1 MIIGAANDGELAV
14 DVIEDINKV
23 ERSFQ
28 INGFLDDDP
37 RKRGTIVNGYPVL
50 GPIRDHVKLPAR
62 TRFIVT
68 VASAKRSHRT
78 KQIVESLGLGPDKLV
93 TLIHPQATVSRSA
106 SIGAGCI
113 ILAGV
118 RINSRVRIGNCV
130 LVEGNAWLGVGT
142 EVQDYVLVT
151 HDASIS
157 GDSVLEEGSYLGANC
172 SVIGRT
178 RVGAWS
184 VVGMGAVVL
193 RDVSPRTTVVGNP
206 ARRIGTVDVP
216 GDPMHQ
222 C

>member
-23 ERSFQ
+23 KPSFR
-28 INGFLDDDP
+28 IEGFLDDDP
-37 RKRGTIVNGYPVL
+37 GKQGRIVNGHPVL
-50 GPIRDHVKLPAR
+50 GPIAHHVNLPAH
-62 TRFIVT
+62 TKFVVT
-68 VASAKRSHRT
+68 VASAKRSHQT
-78 KQIVESLGLGPDKLV
+78 KQVVESLGLGPEKLA
-93 TLIHPQATVSRSA
+93 TLVHPQATVSRSA
-106 SIGAGCI
+106 TIGAGCI

-142 EVQDYVLVT
+142 EVRDYVLVT

-193 RDVSPRTTVVGNP
+193 RDVPARTTVVGNP
-206 ARRIGTVDVP
+206 ARQIGPINAP
-216 GDPMHQ
+216 GNSMTQ